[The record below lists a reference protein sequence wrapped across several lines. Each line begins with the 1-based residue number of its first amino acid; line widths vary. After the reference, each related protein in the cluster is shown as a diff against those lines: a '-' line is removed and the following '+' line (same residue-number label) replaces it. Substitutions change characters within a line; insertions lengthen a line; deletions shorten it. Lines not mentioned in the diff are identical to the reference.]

1 MIILGMTGP
10 IDHGKTTF
18 ADAVANLEP
27 TAKQFESGMLISE
40 VANAWQA
47 TLTAPIDPT
56 DVDAINNWL
65 RNLPG
70 ILLHVVH
77 AACRFEDVTLDANEI
92 ALHPVEYQKL
102 LLHLQNV
109 KHDFSLAQQQITAA
123 NKETYRPL
131 LQWLGGYLVQSVDPG
146 IWWNEMVLR
155 IQAAGE
161 EGCQLAIAA
170 ALRFPG
176 DAAVMRQAGAKI
188 VKVYR
193 PGHLQN
199 DVLDPTERERESIVP
214 DCTIVNDGSLD
225 GVKATAEQ
233 FYRDLI
239 AGTLQ
244 PTYNASH
251 YAQQAGM

>member
-1 MIILGMTGP
+1 MIIIGMTGP

-18 ADAVANLEP
+18 ADAVAEQEP

-47 TLTAPIDPT
+47 ILTAPIDPT

-65 RNLPG
+65 RSLPG
-70 ILLHVVH
+70 ILLHTVH
-77 AACRFEDVTLDANEI
+77 AACRFEDVTLDAEEI

-109 KHDFSLAQQQITAA
+109 KHDFNLAQQQITPE

-131 LQWLGGYLVQSVDPG
+131 LQWLGGYLVQTVDPG
-146 IWWNEMVLR
+146 IWWNEIVRR
-155 IQAAGE
+155 IQAEGE
-161 EGCQLAIAA
+161 QGCKLAIAA

-188 VKVYR
+188 IKVYR

-214 DCTIVNDGSLD
+214 DVTVVNDGNLD
-225 GVKATAEQ
+225 QLKAAAGQ
-233 FYRDLI
+233 FYNDLM
-239 AGTLQ
+239 ASNVQ
-244 PTYNASH
+244 PTYNASKF
-251 YAQQAGM
+251 